1 MTLDLRPEIAQGL
14 ETLASAQGISVEA
27 YLQRLVAREL
37 PSIMAEPALS
47 DESGMVWEDGL
58 FIYGAGS
65 PLPPGF
71 LDNAL
76 RLSRQERSQH
86 ILGRES

>member
-14 ETLASAQGISVEA
+14 ETLASAQGISVED

-37 PSIMAEPALS
+37 PPVIDGPSS
-47 DESGMVWEDGL
+47 SNESGMVWEEGL
-58 FIYGAGS
+58 FIYGAGT
-65 PLPPGF
+65 PLPAGF

-76 RLSRQERSQH
+76 RLSREERSQH
-86 ILGRES
+86 ILGHRD